1 MKTDVKIYNVK
12 DFIRKTVSG
21 EIDLEKSM
29 QLAKDFADIAYLHNN
44 HNLLLDMRDTTISDI
59 NMTDLM
65 KVVLK
70 ITSHLHDFKN
80 KIANVIPDNQ
90 ERLQIARQFQSC
102 MVLKGFSYEIFTD
115 FEEALDWLSETTNV
129 YKK

>member
-12 DFIRKTVSG
+12 DFFRETVSG
-21 EIDLEKSM
+21 EVDLEKSL
-29 QLAKDFADIAYLHNN
+29 QLAKDFADIACLHNN
-44 HNLLLDMRDTTISDI
+44 HNLLPDMRDATISDI

-80 KIANVIPDNQ
+80 KIAKVIPDNQ
-90 ERLQIARQFQSC
+90 ERLQIARLFQSC

-115 FEEALDWLSETTNV
+115 SEEALDWLSETTNV
-129 YKK
+129 YER